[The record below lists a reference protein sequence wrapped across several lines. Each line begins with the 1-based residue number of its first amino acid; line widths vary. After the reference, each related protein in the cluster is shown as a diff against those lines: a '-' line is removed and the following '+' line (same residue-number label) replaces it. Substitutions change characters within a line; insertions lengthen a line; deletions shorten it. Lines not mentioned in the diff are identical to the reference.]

1 MPLTPRRTPSTWAR
15 SLPAALRPEQ
25 IRDLHRLS
33 RKTNRTIRR
42 ITTDAVTA
50 VLDEAREAWSRAA

>member
-1 MPLTPRRTPSTWAR
+1 MLPPRRSPNTWAR

-25 IRDLHRLS
+25 VRDLHRLS

>member
-1 MPLTPRRTPSTWAR
+1 MLAHRRSPNTWAR

-50 VLDEAREAWSRAA
+50 VLDEARESSTRAA

>member
-1 MPLTPRRTPSTWAR
+1 MPLPPRRSTWTR

-33 RKTNRTIRR
+33 RKSGRTIRR
-42 ITTDAVTA
+42 IVSDAVTA